1 MIDELRARPDITLA
15 VDGEGVIRTAVSA
28 ERLASEMLDPWRGLP
43 WKDTVTPELAKQVAK
58 SVADASNKAGSA
70 CFTINQRFPSGRE
83 FLIEYTTVN
92 LGKKG
97 GFVAIG
103 KSLEPISELQLRLAL
118 VQQEREQG
126 YWKLREIETRYRALL
141 EASTEAVALVRV
153 TNLRVVEANAAATK
167 TLGLFP
173 GSEFYLDLPDRD
185 RRALADMLEA
195 VRMRGRAPSMV
206 LHLSS
211 GDPWSLRGSMING
224 ETGAFYLF
232 QMAPLLGSADP
243 RSLHEVGGATEQ
255 FSVEDFVRRM
265 PEGFAIVD
273 HQGLLTHANAT
284 FLDLVQVDVES
295 AAIGQNVK
303 RWLSRPGAGIKT
315 ILDLVERHG
324 SVRALKTTLEGELG
338 ASTEIEITAAG
349 DRDGRPN
356 ALGLVVRDAT
366 LRGPG
371 AQAAPFEPDLTGTPC
386 NAPLEDIVRHSVE
399 TIERRQIV
407 DALAETG
414 GNRTLAAKRLKLS
427 RQSLH
432 AKLKKYGLGNK

>member
-153 TNLRVVEANAAATK
+153 TNLRVVEAIAAAT
-167 TLGLFP
+167 
-173 GSEFYLDLPDRD
+173 
-185 RRALADMLEA
+185 
-195 VRMRGRAPSMV
+195 
-206 LHLSS
+206 
-211 GDPWSLRGSMING
+211 
-224 ETGAFYLF
+224 
-232 QMAPLLGSADP
+232 
-243 RSLHEVGGATEQ
+243 
-255 FSVEDFVRRM
+255 
-265 PEGFAIVD
+265 
-273 HQGLLTHANAT
+273 
-284 FLDLVQVDVES
+284 
-295 AAIGQNVK
+295 
-303 RWLSRPGAGIKT
+303 
-315 ILDLVERHG
+315 
-324 SVRALKTTLEGELG
+324 
-338 ASTEIEITAAG
+338 
-349 DRDGRPN
+349 
-356 ALGLVVRDAT
+356 
-366 LRGPG
+366 
-371 AQAAPFEPDLTGTPC
+371 
-386 NAPLEDIVRHSVE
+386 
-399 TIERRQIV
+399 
-407 DALAETG
+407 
-414 GNRTLAAKRLKLS
+414 
-427 RQSLH
+427 
-432 AKLKKYGLGNK
+432 